1 MALLQ
6 VQVLG
11 KLRLRHDETTIDR
24 FPTRRVEELLAFLL
38 LHREREHTREQLIDL
53 LWTGHPPTNG
63 RASLSTALWRL
74 GGVFRG
80 LGVSPENILSSSR
93 DWISLTPAQHLLVDA
108 TEFETYLNEADNESE
123 PDRRFDHLRKAVGV
137 YKGVFCEGIYAE
149 WCLIERE
156 RLERRYLWALGVLMA
171 DLIQKRAYEEAISF
185 GKDIVEQDPLR
196 EEVHRA
202 LMLCFWK
209 AGDSARGIR
218 QFQLCAR
225 LVQEELGILPLPE
238 TIDLYRRIVDDR
250 VNATFERPP
259 RSDHFKQL
267 KAAYDN
273 FQSAAADLESLL
285 TADEDSSNPPDD
297 SHKPS

>member
-11 KLRLRHDETTIDR
+11 KLRLRYDETVIDR

-38 LHREREHTREQLIDL
+38 LHREREHTREQLVDL
-53 LWTGHPPTNG
+53 LWTGHPPNNG

-80 LGVSPENILSSSR
+80 MGVSPDSFLNSNRE
-93 DWISLTPAQHLLVDA
+93 WISLGAEQDLLVDA
-108 TEFETYLNEADNESE
+108 IEFEAYLSAAENVSPEDN
-123 PDRRFDHLRKAVGV
+123 RFDLLRKAVGV

-171 DLIQKRAYEEAISF
+171 GMIQKKAYEEAISY
-185 GKDIVEQDPLR
+185 GNDIVSQDPMR

-202 LMLCFWK
+202 LMLCYWK
-209 AGDSARGIR
+209 AGDGARSIR
-218 QFQLCAR
+218 QFQFCAR
-225 LVQEELGILPLPE
+225 HMQEELGILPLPE

-250 VNATFERPP
+250 VKSASTYADRGDYY
-259 RSDHFKQL
+259 SQL

-273 FQSAAADLESLL
+273 FQMAADNLESLM
-285 TADEDSSNPPDD
+285 SSSEEGGNP
-297 SHKPS
+297 SGLK

>member
-11 KLRLRHDETTIDR
+11 KLRLRHDETVIDR

-53 LWTGHPPTNG
+53 LWPGHPPTNG

-80 LGVSPENILSSSR
+80 MGVSPEKFLSSSR
-93 DWISLTPAQHLLVDA
+93 DWISLAPAQDLHVDA
-108 TEFETYLNEADNESE
+108 IEFEAYLNEAENESE
-123 PDRRFDHLRKAVGV
+123 QDRLFDHLNKAVGV
-137 YKGVFCEGIYAE
+137 YKGVFCEGIYTE

-171 DLIQKRAYEEAISF
+171 DLIRKRSYEEAISF
-185 GKDIVEQDPLR
+185 GKNIVKLDPLR

-209 AGDSARGIR
+209 AGDSARSIR

-225 LVQEELGILPLPE
+225 LMQEELGILPLPE

-250 VNATFERPP
+250 VNATFDRPP
-259 RSDHFKQL
+259 RSDYFEQL
-267 KAAYDN
+267 KAAYEN
-273 FQSAAADLESLL
+273 FQSAAANLESLL
-285 TADEDSSNPPDD
+285 KAYEDNSSPPGR
-297 SHKPS
+297 

>member
-11 KLRLRHDETTIDR
+11 KLRLRHDQTVIDR

-53 LWTGHPPTNG
+53 LWTGDPPTNG

-80 LGVSPENILSSSR
+80 LGVSPENFLSSSR
-93 DWISLTPAQHLLVDA
+93 DWISLAPEQHLLVDA
-108 TEFETYLNEADNESE
+108 TEFETYLDKAENESE
-123 PDRRFDHLRKAVGV
+123 ENKRFDHLRKAVGV

-171 DLIQKRAYEEAISF
+171 DFIRKETYEEAISF
-185 GKDIVEQDPLR
+185 GKDIVKQDPLR

-209 AGDSARGIR
+209 SGDSSSGIR
-218 QFQLCAR
+218 QFQVCAR
-225 LVQEELGILPLPE
+225 SMQEELGILPLPE

-250 VNATFERPP
+250 VTATFDRPP
-259 RSDHFKQL
+259 RSDHYKQL
-267 KAAYDN
+267 KAAYDD
-273 FQSAAADLESLL
+273 FQSAAANLESLMA
-285 TADEDSSNPPDD
+285 TDEDSGNSPGQ
-297 SHKPS
+297 